1 MPAALEPLAI
11 TITTLPEP
19 STEPVLDPDI
29 TLTSESEEET
39 YELAEDYHMDIAL
52 MSRPTEFKAG
62 LPEDFSGKN
71 DDATR
76 WLLAMKAYF
85 IINDKVYTE
94 DATTVLIF
102 LNKLSKG
109 RGATFAEGWY
119 MKLANP
125 GIPDS
130 EKTFKKLCKAFE
142 EAFIPK
148 DLKDRARQTVYSL
161 NMDQFNG
168 DFDEY
173 STAFKLAQ
181 ACCRVDDDSILVD
194 ALQRGVTQ
202 QLTVMMTSTTLSDGQ
217 TSWKWEQWLDKAGEF
232 YQMWYNLGNSEEE
245 ETVTSRQLTELL
257 TQIPMLWMWTK
268 STFPQM
274 KEWSISE
281 TKNASSAI
289 RKDVTHPS
297 TKDTPE
303 KGEREELQQTTPGER
318 LQRPRGRSKPTQKLP
333 TS

>member
-11 TITTLPEP
+11 TISTLPNP
-19 STEPVLDPDI
+19 PTEPVPDPDI

-39 YELAEDYHMDIAL
+39 YEPAEDNHMEVAL
-52 MSRPTEFKAG
+52 MSRPTKFKAG

-71 DDATR
+71 NDATR

-85 IINDKVYTE
+85 IINEKVYTK

-109 RGATFAEGWY
+109 RGATFTEGWY

-142 EAFIPK
+142 EAFVLK

-181 ACCRVDDDSILVD
+181 ACCGVDDDSILVD
-194 ALQRGVTQ
+194 TLQRGVTQ
-202 QLTVMMTSTTLSDGQ
+202 QLAVMMTAAALPDGQ
-217 TSWKWEQWLDKAGEF
+217 TNWKWEQWLDKAGEF
-232 YQMWYNLGNSEEE
+232 YRN
-245 ETVTSRQLTELL
+245 V
-257 TQIPMLWMWTK
+257 
-268 STFPQM
+268 
-274 KEWSISE
+274 
-281 TKNASSAI
+281 
-289 RKDVTHPS
+289 V
-297 TKDTPE
+297 
-303 KGEREELQQTTPGER
+303 
-318 LQRPRGRSKPTQKLP
+318 
-333 TS
+333 